1 MFDLS
6 RYFRN
11 KDTHYLYLKYNFI
24 KKNEYCEKMN
34 KIKGRCE
41 RPRYIMQS

>member
-11 KDTHYLYLKYNFI
+11 KDTHYLYLNI
-24 KKNEYCEKMN
+24 ILLKKNEYCKKMN
-34 KIKGRCE
+34 KIKVRCE
-41 RPRYIMQS
+41 RP